1 MPPPSGIPIAGERD
15 STSDDGFGEYRRLV
29 AALASR
35 AMRLG
40 SRDPEGAAQEAL
52 RRSID
57 NRTSQAAVKYYF
69 GETASTGG
77 EPEWG
82 LDQLLAWLHGVLQFV
97 VREEQSRMAFRRE
110 VSVRSISDPADSAP
124 DALEMMVERETA
136 AILDECFA
144 RLDREYRQVL
154 KLRMGGLKYSEI
166 ARRLGVNEN
175 TVATRVSRGIR
186 ELGRRIRKRMGG
198 AHE

>member
-1 MPPPSGIPIAGERD
+1 MPPPSGIPITGEA
-15 STSDDGFGEYRRLV
+15 TSDDAFGEYRRLA

-57 NRTSQAAVKYYF
+57 NLKSQAAVNYYF
-69 GETASTGG
+69 GETASTGE

-110 VSVRSISDPADSAP
+110 VSVRSISDPADSAH
-124 DALEMMVERETA
+124 DALEIMVERETA
-136 AILDECFA
+136 AIFDACFA
-144 RLDREYRQVL
+144 TLDREHRQVL

-166 ARRLGVNEN
+166 ARRLGLNEN

>member
-1 MPPPSGIPIAGERD
+1 MPPPSGIPITGERD
-15 STSDDGFGEYRRLV
+15 STSDDAFGEYRRLV

-57 NRTSQAAVKYYF
+57 NLTSQAAVKYYF
-69 GETASTGG
+69 GETASTGE

-110 VSVRSISDPADSAP
+110 VSVRSISDPADSAH
-124 DALEMMVERETA
+124 DALETMVERETA
-136 AILDECFA
+136 AILDACFA
-144 RLDREYRQVL
+144 TLDREYRQVL
-154 KLRMGGLKYSEI
+154 KLRMSGLKYSEI
-166 ARRLGVNEN
+166 ARRLGLNEN